1 MIDVDDD
8 ELDDDELDDD
18 DDEEKVTSLFSLCF
32 EATSIGHIR
41 SANCNASFSLL

>member
-8 ELDDDELDDD
+8 ELDDDDDD